1 MAARP
6 RSDRRIAGIGASR
19 RAGTPASSGHGCP
32 GLPLATDRKSGCVDP
47 YLRSAREGHITV
59 ALTGRGRRQQHHHR
73 LRGMSTRIRALVH
86 DQKVDASA
94 VTLFG

>member
-6 RSDRRIAGIGASR
+6 RSDCRTAQNGALSR
-19 RAGTPASSGHGCP
+19 TVQARSSRMVSPA
-32 GLPLATDRKSGCVDP
+32 TERKSGRVDL
-47 YLRSAREGHITV
+47 YLHSAREGHITV
-59 ALTGRGRRQQHHHR
+59 ALTGRGRGQHHR

-94 VTLFG
+94 VTFG

>member
-6 RSDRRIAGIGASR
+6 RSDCRIAGIGAFA
-19 RAGTPASSGHGCP
+19 RAGSPARSGRDCQVSPAPH
-32 GLPLATDRKSGCVDP
+32 RKSGRVDL

-59 ALTGRGRRQQHHHR
+59 ALTGRGRRQHHS
-73 LRGMSTRIRALVH
+73 LRGMSTRIRALEH
-86 DQKVDASA
+86 DQTVDASA